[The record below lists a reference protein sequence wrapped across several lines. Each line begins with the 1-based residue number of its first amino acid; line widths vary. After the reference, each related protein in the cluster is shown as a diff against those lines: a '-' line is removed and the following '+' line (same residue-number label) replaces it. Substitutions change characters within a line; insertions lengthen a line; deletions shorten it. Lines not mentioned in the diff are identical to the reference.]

1 MKKILLILS
10 SSFSFMNA
18 QLNYAGEINPLVMT
32 RTSDQSQIN
41 LPFRLLSLD
50 VGYTMGAIDI
60 KTVSSVEHRYDK
72 SESVYDLREVYLAY
86 YPDWGEVK
94 IGKQIHAWGAAD
106 GNNPT
111 DNLNPYDYYHFF
123 QPGTGQK
130 IGTMSMAT
138 KLYFGNYQIEG
149 VFIPKYKTNR
159 MPFGEKDFPLVIIE
173 EPKIDYPVDDE
184 LEFGIRI
191 QTTVGE
197 SDFGLSIFSGND
209 RTPSVL
215 TITPTIDNSG
225 QRRII
230 PQLGYRTTTV
240 WGLDFVTFAGD
251 FTVRGEGAIFK
262 TKTPLLKLNLFKISD
277 NLYEFHQE
285 VVYSQ
290 YVLQVEYTTEA
301 DIIISA
307 QFIGSNVMK
316 ENYDWY
322 HSLSRELVDFPVGE
336 FHAGMGTPFALF
348 AEKAILIN
356 SSTVFMDDRLE
367 IKGTA
372 MVNLD
377 ETGYMISTS
386 LGYSPW
392 INWKFEMGLLHFIG
406 DKNDVENAFTLMED
420 FSHLRV
426 GMFYNF

>member
-10 SSFSFMNA
+10 LSFSFMNA
-18 QLNYAGEINPLVMT
+18 QLNYSGEINPLVMT

-60 KTVSSVEHRYDK
+60 KTVSSVEHRYNK

-123 QPGTGQK
+123 QPGAGQK

-149 VFIPKYKTNR
+149 VFIPKYETNR
-159 MPFGEKDFPLVIIE
+159 MPFGEKDFPLVIVE

-215 TITPTIDNSG
+215 TVTPTMDKSG

-230 PQLGYRTTTV
+230 PQLGYRATTV
-240 WGLDFVTFAGD
+240 WGLDFVTFSGD
-251 FTVRGEGAIFK
+251 FTIRGEGAIFQ
-262 TKTPLLKLNLFKISD
+262 TRTPLLKLNLFKISD

-356 SSTVFMDDRLE
+356 SSTIIMDDRLE

-406 DKNDVENAFTLMED
+406 DKNDEENAFSLMED
-420 FSHLRV
+420 FSHLKTAV
-426 GMFYNF
+426 FYNF

>member
-1 MKKILLILS
+1 MKNILLILS
-10 SSFSFMNA
+10 SSLSFMNA
-18 QLNYAGEINPLVMT
+18 QFNYSGEINPLVMT

-50 VGYTMGAIDI
+50 VGYTMDAIDI
-60 KTVSSVEHRYDK
+60 KTVSSVKHRYDK

-111 DNLNPYDYYHFF
+111 DNLNPYDYYHLF
-123 QPGTGQK
+123 QPGAGQK

-149 VFIPKYKTNR
+149 VFIPKYETNR
-159 MPFGEKDFPLVIIE
+159 MPFGEKDFPLVIVE

-215 TITPTIDNSG
+215 TITPTIDKSG

-240 WGLDFVTFAGD
+240 WGLDFVTFSGD
-251 FTVRGEGAIFK
+251 FTIRGEGAIFQ
-262 TKTPLLKLNLFKISD
+262 TRTPLLKLNLFKISD

-356 SSTVFMDDRLE
+356 SSTIIMDDRLE

-406 DKNDVENAFTLMED
+406 DKNDEENAFSLMED
-420 FSHLRV
+420 FSHLKTAV
-426 GMFYNF
+426 FYNF

>member
-1 MKKILLILS
+1 
-10 SSFSFMNA
+10 
-18 QLNYAGEINPLVMT
+18 
-32 RTSDQSQIN
+32 
-41 LPFRLLSLD
+41 
-50 VGYTMGAIDI
+50 
-60 KTVSSVEHRYDK
+60 
-72 SESVYDLREVYLAY
+72 VYLAY

-123 QPGTGQK
+123 QPGAGRK
-130 IGTMSMAT
+130 ISTMSMAT

-149 VFIPKYKTNR
+149 VFIPKYESNR
-159 MPFGEKDFPLVIIE
+159 MQFGEKDFPLVIVE

-215 TITPTIDNSG
+215 TITPIIDKSG

-240 WGLDFVTFAGD
+240 WGLDFVTFSGD
-251 FTVRGEGAIFK
+251 FTIRGEGAIFK

-322 HSLSRELVDFPVGE
+322 HSLSSELVDFPVGE

-356 SSTVFMDDRLE
+356 LSTVFMDDRLE

-377 ETGYMISTS
+377 ETGYMINTS

-406 DKNDVENAFTLMED
+406 DKNDEENAFSLMED
-420 FSHLRV
+420 FSHLKTAV
-426 GMFYNF
+426 FYNF

>member
-149 VFIPKYKTNR
+149 VFIPKYETNR
-159 MPFGEKDFPLVIIE
+159 MPFGEKDFPLVIVE

-215 TITPTIDNSG
+215 TITPTIDKSG
-225 QRRII
+225 QR
-230 PQLGYRTTTV
+230 
-240 WGLDFVTFAGD
+240 
-251 FTVRGEGAIFK
+251 
-262 TKTPLLKLNLFKISD
+262 
-277 NLYEFHQE
+277 
-285 VVYSQ
+285 
-290 YVLQVEYTTEA
+290 
-301 DIIISA
+301 
-307 QFIGSNVMK
+307 
-316 ENYDWY
+316 
-322 HSLSRELVDFPVGE
+322 
-336 FHAGMGTPFALF
+336 
-348 AEKAILIN
+348 
-356 SSTVFMDDRLE
+356 SS
-367 IKGTA
+367 
-372 MVNLD
+372 
-377 ETGYMISTS
+377 
-386 LGYSPW
+386 
-392 INWKFEMGLLHFIG
+392 
-406 DKNDVENAFTLMED
+406 
-420 FSHLRV
+420 
-426 GMFYNF
+426 

>member
-1 MKKILLILS
+1 MKNILLILS
-10 SSFSFMNA
+10 SSLSFMNA
-18 QLNYAGEINPLVMT
+18 QFNYSGEINPLVMT

-41 LPFRLLSLD
+41 LPFRLLSLE
-50 VGYTMGAIDI
+50 VGYTMDAIDI
-60 KTVSSVEHRYDK
+60 KTVSSVKHRYDK

-111 DNLNPYDYYHFF
+111 DNLNPYDYYHLF
-123 QPGTGQK
+123 QPGAGQK

-149 VFIPKYKTNR
+149 VFIPKYETNR
-159 MPFGEKDFPLVIIE
+159 MPFGEKDFPLVIVE

-197 SDFGLSIFSGND
+197 SDFGLSILSGND

-215 TITPTIDNSG
+215 TVTPTMDKSG

-230 PQLGYRTTTV
+230 PQLGYRATTV
-240 WGLDFVTFAGD
+240 WGLDFVTFSGD
-251 FTVRGEGAIFK
+251 FTVRGEGAIFQ
-262 TKTPLLKLNLFKISD
+262 TRTPLLKLNLFKISD
-277 NLYEFHQE
+277 NLYEFQQE

-290 YVLQVEYTTEA
+290 YVLQVEYTTED
-301 DIIISA
+301 DIMISA

-316 ENYDWY
+316 KRYDWY
-322 HSLSRELVDFPVGE
+322 HSLSRESVDFPVGE
-336 FHAGMGTPFALF
+336 FQAGMGTPFALF

-356 SSTVFMDDRLE
+356 SSTIIMDDRLE

-377 ETGYMISTS
+377 ETGYMINTS

-406 DKNDVENAFTLMED
+406 DKNDEENAFSLMED
-420 FSHLRV
+420 FSHLKTAV
-426 GMFYNF
+426 FYNF

>member
-123 QPGTGQK
+123 QPGTGRK
-130 IGTMSMAT
+130 IGTMSMST

-209 RTPSVL
+209 RSEEHTSELQSQAYLVC
-215 TITPTIDNSG
+215 
-225 QRRII
+225 R
-230 PQLGYRTTTV
+230 
-240 WGLDFVTFAGD
+240 
-251 FTVRGEGAIFK
+251 
-262 TKTPLLKLNLFKISD
+262 LLL
-277 NLYEFHQE
+277 
-285 VVYSQ
+285 
-290 YVLQVEYTTEA
+290 
-301 DIIISA
+301 
-307 QFIGSNVMK
+307 
-316 ENYDWY
+316 
-322 HSLSRELVDFPVGE
+322 
-336 FHAGMGTPFALF
+336 
-348 AEKAILIN
+348 EK
-356 SSTVFMDDRLE
+356 
-367 IKGTA
+367 K
-372 MVNLD
+372 
-377 ETGYMISTS
+377 
-386 LGYSPW
+386 
-392 INWKFEMGLLHFIG
+392 K
-406 DKNDVENAFTLMED
+406 
-420 FSHLRV
+420 
-426 GMFYNF
+426 

>member
-1 MKKILLILS
+1 MKNILLILS
-10 SSFSFMNA
+10 SSLSFMNA
-18 QLNYAGEINPLVMT
+18 QFNYSGEINPLVMT

-41 LPFRLLSLD
+41 LPFRLLSLE
-50 VGYTMGAIDI
+50 VGYTMDAIDI
-60 KTVSSVEHRYDK
+60 KTVSSVKHRYDK

-111 DNLNPYDYYHFF
+111 DNLNPYDYYHLF
-123 QPGTGQK
+123 QPGAGQK

-149 VFIPKYKTNR
+149 VFIPKYETNR
-159 MPFGEKDFPLVIIE
+159 MPFGEKDFPLVIVE

-215 TITPTIDNSG
+215 TVTPTMDKSG

-230 PQLGYRTTTV
+230 PQLGYRATTV
-240 WGLDFVTFAGD
+240 WGLDFVTFSGD
-251 FTVRGEGAIFK
+251 FTVRGEGAIFQ
-262 TKTPLLKLNLFKISD
+262 TRTPLLKLNLFKISD
-277 NLYEFHQE
+277 NLYEFQQE

-290 YVLQVEYTTEA
+290 YVLQVEYTTED
-301 DIIISA
+301 DIMISA

-316 ENYDWY
+316 KRYDWY
-322 HSLSRELVDFPVGE
+322 HSLSRESVDFPVGE
-336 FHAGMGTPFALF
+336 FQAGMGTPFALF

-356 SSTVFMDDRLE
+356 SSTIIMDDRLE

-372 MVNLD
+372 MVNLE
-377 ETGYMISTS
+377 ETGYMINTS

-406 DKNDVENAFTLMED
+406 DKNDEENAFSLMED
-420 FSHLRV
+420 FSHLKTAV
-426 GMFYNF
+426 FYNF

>member
-1 MKKILLILS
+1 MKNILLILS
-10 SSFSFMNA
+10 SSLSFMNA
-18 QLNYAGEINPLVMT
+18 QFNYSGEINPLVMT

-41 LPFRLLSLD
+41 LPFRLLSLE
-50 VGYTMGAIDI
+50 VGYTMDAIDI
-60 KTVSSVEHRYDK
+60 KTVSSVKHRYDK

-111 DNLNPYDYYHFF
+111 DNLNPYDYYHLF
-123 QPGTGQK
+123 QPGAGQK

-149 VFIPKYKTNR
+149 VFIPKYETNR
-159 MPFGEKDFPLVIIE
+159 MPFGEKDFPLVIVE

-215 TITPTIDNSG
+215 TVTPTMDKSG

-230 PQLGYRTTTV
+230 PQLGYRATTV
-240 WGLDFVTFAGD
+240 WGLDFVTFSGD
-251 FTVRGEGAIFK
+251 FTVRGEGAIFQ
-262 TKTPLLKLNLFKISD
+262 TRTPLLKLNLFKISD
-277 NLYEFHQE
+277 NLYEFQQE

-290 YVLQVEYTTEA
+290 YVLQVEYTTED
-301 DIIISA
+301 DIMISA

-316 ENYDWY
+316 KRYDWY
-322 HSLSRELVDFPVGE
+322 HSLSRESVDFPVGE
-336 FHAGMGTPFALF
+336 FQAGMGTPFALF

-356 SSTVFMDDRLE
+356 SSTIIMDDRLE

-377 ETGYMISTS
+377 ETGYMINTS

-406 DKNDVENAFTLMED
+406 DKNDEENAFSLMED
-420 FSHLRV
+420 FSHLKTAV
-426 GMFYNF
+426 FYNF

>member
-1 MKKILLILS
+1 MKNILLILS
-10 SSFSFMNA
+10 SLSFMNA
-18 QLNYAGEINPLVMT
+18 QFNYSGEINPLVMT

-60 KTVSSVEHRYDK
+60 KTVSSVEHRYNK

-123 QPGTGQK
+123 QPGAGRK
-130 IGTMSMAT
+130 ISTMSMAT
-138 KLYFGNYQIEG
+138 KLYFRNYQIEG
-149 VFIPKYKTNR
+149 VFIPKYETNR
-159 MPFGEKDFPLVIIE
+159 MPFGEKDFPLVIVE

-215 TITPTIDNSG
+215 TVTPTMDKSG

-230 PQLGYRTTTV
+230 PQLGYRATTV
-240 WGLDFVTFAGD
+240 WGLDFVTFSGD
-251 FTVRGEGAIFK
+251 FTIRGEGAIFQ
-262 TKTPLLKLNLFKISD
+262 TRTPLLKLNLFKISD
-277 NLYEFHQE
+277 NLYEFQQE

-290 YVLQVEYTTEA
+290 YVLQVEYTTED
-301 DIIISA
+301 DIMISA

-316 ENYDWY
+316 KRYDWY

-356 SSTVFMDDRLE
+356 SSTIIMDDRLE

-406 DKNDVENAFTLMED
+406 DKNDEENAFSLMED
-420 FSHLRV
+420 FSHLKTAV
-426 GMFYNF
+426 FYNF

>member
-1 MKKILLILS
+1 
-10 SSFSFMNA
+10 MNA
-18 QLNYAGEINPLVMT
+18 QFNYSGEINPLVMT

-41 LPFRLLSLD
+41 LPFRLLSLE
-50 VGYTMGAIDI
+50 VGYTMDAIDI
-60 KTVSSVEHRYDK
+60 KTVSSVKHRYDK

-111 DNLNPYDYYHFF
+111 DNLNPYDYYHLF
-123 QPGTGQK
+123 QPGAGQK

-149 VFIPKYKTNR
+149 VFIPKYETNR
-159 MPFGEKDFPLVIIE
+159 MPFGEKDFPLVIVE

-215 TITPTIDNSG
+215 TVTPTMDKSG

-230 PQLGYRTTTV
+230 PQLGYRATTV
-240 WGLDFVTFAGD
+240 WGLDFVTFSGD
-251 FTVRGEGAIFK
+251 FTVRGEGAIFQ
-262 TKTPLLKLNLFKISD
+262 TRTPLLKLNLFKISD
-277 NLYEFHQE
+277 NLYEFQQE

-290 YVLQVEYTTEA
+290 YVLQVEYTTED
-301 DIIISA
+301 DIMISA

-316 ENYDWY
+316 KRYDWY

-356 SSTVFMDDRLE
+356 SSTIIMDDRLE

-406 DKNDVENAFTLMED
+406 DKNDEENAFSLMED
-420 FSHLRV
+420 FSHLKTAV
-426 GMFYNF
+426 FYNF

>member
-149 VFIPKYKTNR
+149 VFIPKYETNR
-159 MPFGEKDFPLVIIE
+159 MPFGEKDFPLVIVE

-215 TITPTIDNSG
+215 TITPTIDKSG

-277 NLYEFHQE
+277 NLYEFQQE

-406 DKNDVENAFTLMED
+406 DKNDEENAFSLMED

>member
-1 MKKILLILS
+1 MKNILLILS
-10 SSFSFMNA
+10 SSLSFMNA
-18 QLNYAGEINPLVMT
+18 QFNYSGEINPLVMT

-41 LPFRLLSLD
+41 LPFRLLSLE
-50 VGYTMGAIDI
+50 VGYTMDAIDI
-60 KTVSSVEHRYDK
+60 KTVSSVKHRYDK

-111 DNLNPYDYYHFF
+111 DNLNPYDYYHLF
-123 QPGTGQK
+123 QPGAGQK

-149 VFIPKYKTNR
+149 VFIPKYETNR
-159 MPFGEKDFPLVIIE
+159 MPFGEKDFPLVIVE

-215 TITPTIDNSG
+215 TVTPTMDKSG

-230 PQLGYRTTTV
+230 PQLGYRATTV
-240 WGLDFVTFAGD
+240 WGLDFVTFSGD
-251 FTVRGEGAIFK
+251 FTVRGEGAIFQ
-262 TKTPLLKLNLFKISD
+262 TRTPLLKLNLFKISD
-277 NLYEFHQE
+277 NLYEFQQE

-290 YVLQVEYTTEA
+290 YVLQVEYTTED
-301 DIIISA
+301 DIMISA

-316 ENYDWY
+316 KRYDWY
-322 HSLSRELVDFPVGE
+322 HSLSRESVDFPVGE
-336 FHAGMGTPFALF
+336 FQAGMGTPFDLF

-356 SSTVFMDDRLE
+356 SSTIIMDDRLE

-377 ETGYMISTS
+377 ETGYMINTS

-406 DKNDVENAFTLMED
+406 DKNDEENAFSLMED
-420 FSHLRV
+420 FSHLKTAV
-426 GMFYNF
+426 FYNF

>member
-18 QLNYAGEINPLVMT
+18 QLNYSGEINPLVMT

-50 VGYTMGAIDI
+50 VGYTMGAIDV
-60 KTVSSVEHRYDK
+60 KTVSSVEHRYNK

-123 QPGTGQK
+123 QPGAGQK

-149 VFIPKYKTNR
+149 VFIPKYESNR
-159 MPFGEKDFPLVIIE
+159 MPFGEKDFPLVIVE

-215 TITPTIDNSG
+215 TVTPTMDKSG

-230 PQLGYRTTTV
+230 PQLGYRATTV
-240 WGLDFVTFAGD
+240 WGLDFVTFSGD
-251 FTVRGEGAIFK
+251 FTVRGEGAIFQ
-262 TKTPLLKLNLFKISD
+262 TRTPLLKLNLFKISD
-277 NLYEFHQE
+277 NLYEFQQE

-290 YVLQVEYTTEA
+290 YVLQVEYTTED
-301 DIIISA
+301 DIMISA

-316 ENYDWY
+316 KRYDWY
-322 HSLSRELVDFPVGE
+322 HSLSRESVDFPVGE

-356 SSTVFMDDRLE
+356 SSTIIMDDRLE

>member
-1 MKKILLILS
+1 MKNILLILS
-10 SSFSFMNA
+10 SSLSFMNA
-18 QLNYAGEINPLVMT
+18 QFNYSGEINPLVMT

-41 LPFRLLSLD
+41 LPFRLLSLE
-50 VGYTMGAIDI
+50 VGYTMDAIDI
-60 KTVSSVEHRYDK
+60 KTVSSVKHRYDK

-111 DNLNPYDYYHFF
+111 DNLNPYDYYHLF
-123 QPGTGQK
+123 QPGAGQK

-149 VFIPKYKTNR
+149 VFIPKYETNR
-159 MPFGEKDFPLVIIE
+159 MPFGEKDFPLVIVE

-215 TITPTIDNSG
+215 TVTPTMDKSG

-230 PQLGYRTTTV
+230 PQLGYRATTV
-240 WGLDFVTFAGD
+240 WGLDFVTFSGD
-251 FTVRGEGAIFK
+251 FTVRGEGAIFQ
-262 TKTPLLKLNLFKISD
+262 TRTPLLKLNLFKISD

-356 SSTVFMDDRLE
+356 SSTIIMDDRLE

-406 DKNDVENAFTLMED
+406 DKNDEENAFSLMED
-420 FSHLRV
+420 FSHLKTAV
-426 GMFYNF
+426 FYNF

>member
-18 QLNYAGEINPLVMT
+18 QLNYSGEINPLVMT

-60 KTVSSVEHRYDK
+60 KTVSSVEHRYNK

-111 DNLNPYDYYHFF
+111 DNLNPYDYYHLF
-123 QPGTGQK
+123 QPGAGQK

-149 VFIPKYKTNR
+149 VFIPKYETNR
-159 MPFGEKDFPLVIIE
+159 MPFGEKDFPLVIVE

-215 TITPTIDNSG
+215 TVTPTMDKSG

-230 PQLGYRTTTV
+230 PQLGYRATTV
-240 WGLDFVTFAGD
+240 WGLDFVTFSGD
-251 FTVRGEGAIFK
+251 FTVRGEGAIFQ
-262 TKTPLLKLNLFKISD
+262 TRTPLLKLNLFKISD
-277 NLYEFHQE
+277 NLYEFQQE

-290 YVLQVEYTTEA
+290 YVLQVEYTTED
-301 DIIISA
+301 DIMISA

-316 ENYDWY
+316 KRYDWY
-322 HSLSRELVDFPVGE
+322 HSLSSELVGFPVGE

-356 SSTVFMDDRLE
+356 SSTIIMDDRLE

-406 DKNDVENAFTLMED
+406 DKNDEENAFSLMED
-420 FSHLRV
+420 FSHLKTAV
-426 GMFYNF
+426 FYNF

>member
-1 MKKILLILS
+1 MKNILLILS
-10 SSFSFMNA
+10 SSLSFMNA
-18 QLNYAGEINPLVMT
+18 QFNYSGEINPLVMT

-123 QPGTGQK
+123 QPGTGRK

-149 VFIPKYKTNR
+149 VFIPKYETNR
-159 MPFGEKDFPLVIIE
+159 MPFGEKDFPLVIVE

-215 TITPTIDNSG
+215 TVTPTMDKSG

-230 PQLGYRTTTV
+230 PQLGYRATTV
-240 WGLDFVTFAGD
+240 WGLDFVTFSGD
-251 FTVRGEGAIFK
+251 FTVRGEGAIFQ
-262 TKTPLLKLNLFKISD
+262 TRTPLLKLNLFKISD
-277 NLYEFHQE
+277 NLYEFQQE

-356 SSTVFMDDRLE
+356 SSTIIMDDRLE

-377 ETGYMISTS
+377 ETGYMINTS

-406 DKNDVENAFTLMED
+406 DKNDEENAFSLMED
-420 FSHLRV
+420 FSHLKTAV
-426 GMFYNF
+426 FYNF